1 MKISKMIDI
10 LSDHACENCTGFYC
24 GPDNESDPFCDC
36 AKSPFAGKN
45 IDSIET
51 SCDFWE
57 PKPCK

>member
-1 MKISKMIDI
+1 MIDI
-10 LSDHACENCTGFYC
+10 LSDHACENCSGFYC